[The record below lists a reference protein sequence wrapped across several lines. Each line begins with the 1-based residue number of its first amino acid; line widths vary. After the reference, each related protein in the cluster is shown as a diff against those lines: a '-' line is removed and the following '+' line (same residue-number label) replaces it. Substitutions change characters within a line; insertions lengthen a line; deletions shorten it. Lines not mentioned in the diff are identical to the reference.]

1 MRSTMKLERHARK
14 MLKLSMGTLLLAVI
28 VAACGGSADETEFGS
43 DPAAAPKVAA
53 AVEAVAT
60 EAPTEVA
67 EKPVAEEPAATVDP
81 DGDLAGVAA
90 AESLFVS
97 RGCGACH
104 QVSGIPT
111 AVGTIGPE
119 LDGTAS
125 QPQIAETLD
134 MSVDNMKAWLANP
147 PGMKSG
153 TAMPNLGLSADD
165 VDLLAAWLMTL
176 Q

>member
-1 MRSTMKLERHARK
+1 MRSTMQLERRARK
-14 MLKLSMGTLLLAVI
+14 MLKLAMGTLLLAMI
-28 VAACGGSADETEFGS
+28 VAACGGSADEPEFGS

-67 EKPVAEEPAATVDP
+67 EEPAAEAPAATGAVD
-81 DGDLAGVAA
+81 VAA
-90 AESLFVS
+90 AESLFVG

-104 QVSGIPT
+104 QVSGIPA

-119 LDGTAS
+119 LDGTVS
-125 QPQIAETLD
+125 RPQIAETLD
-134 MSVDNMKAWLANP
+134 TSVDNMKAWLTDP
-147 PGMKSG
+147 PGVKSG